1 MSKLHASVYFRL
13 GEYSWSAATAIQ
25 QYIPAMKTCLGEI
38 HVHGF
43 ISYYSQRY
51 THWYITTVHYINF
64 ADLVVIHDCV
74 EGLDPHG
81 VNVPVQHD
89 PLGVAISQVGEVSHN
104 GGEQAWEEEHS
115 VQPQHP
121 PVQLLV
127 QA

>member
-1 MSKLHASVYFRL
+1 MQVYISDWVRVFLVCSKSNTAVYT
-13 GEYSWSAATAIQ
+13 GYE
-25 QYIPAMKTCLGEI
+25 TCLGEI

-89 PLGVAISQVGEVSHN
+89 PLGVVISQIGEVSHH

-121 PVQLLV
+121 PVQLHV

>member
-1 MSKLHASVYFRL
+1 MYISDWVRVFLVCSNSNTAVYT
-13 GEYSWSAATAIQ
+13 GYE
-25 QYIPAMKTCLGEI
+25 TCLGEI
-38 HVHGF
+38 HVHSC

-89 PLGVAISQVGEVSHN
+89 PLGVVISQVGEVSHN

-121 PVQLLV
+121 PVQLHV